1 MIYGPTGE
9 RLDEPIVG
17 MRLADFMA
25 NTSCSR
31 STLHGKT
38 DSKAADAA
46 QQRTDMPMIED
57 RTRRCARTSA
67 TWGGFSVT
75 RCAPRRARAVFERI
89 EHIRQSS
96 IRFRRDD
103 DLEAR
108 ASLRRRSMRSRAT
121 RPRTWCAPSAT
132 SRTWPTSPRTSTHT
146 RRSRAHLIAGS
157 APRPGSLAHAI
168 GRAFEA
174 GLEAPALAEFFAS
187 AQVSPVL
194 TAHPTEVSRKSILN
208 CQMAIARLLDARDRI
223 ALTPEERPTTRRR
236 CAAAC

>member
-1 MIYGPTGE
+1 MRAQEGE
-9 RLDEPIVG
+9 
-17 MRLADFMA
+17 
-25 NTSCSR
+25 
-31 STLHGKT
+31 
-38 DSKAADAA
+38 
-46 QQRTDMPMIED
+46 
-57 RTRRCARTSA
+57 
-67 TWGGFSVT
+67 
-75 RCAPRRARAVFERI
+75 AVFERI

-103 DLEAR
+103 DLRR
-108 ASLRRRSMRSRAT
+108 AASSRRRSMRSRAT
-121 RPRTWCAPSAT
+121 RPCTWCAPSAT
-132 SRTWPTSPRTSTHT
+132 SHLANIAEDQHHT
-146 RRSRAHLIAGS
+146 RRLRAHLIAGS

-208 CQMAIARLLDARDRI
+208 CQMAIAACSMRATASRSPRRR
-223 ALTPEERPTTRRR
+223 RPTTRRR